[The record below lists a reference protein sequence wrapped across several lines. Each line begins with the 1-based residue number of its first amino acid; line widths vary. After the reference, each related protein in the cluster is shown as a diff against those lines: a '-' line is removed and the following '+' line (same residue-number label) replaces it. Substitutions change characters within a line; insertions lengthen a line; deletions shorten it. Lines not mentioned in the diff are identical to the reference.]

1 MDLRSSTDSSSTGHS
16 PTYSFAADSTNSSI
30 TSVEGYEFLPPIRSP
45 SPLRLSGEKSMTNMR
60 SHYSSSDGERMHVS
74 RETLEKPLPNVPIS
88 IFDRLQSPSS
98 FHPTRRAPLPPFAHS
113 WIDLSEDEDD
123 DSSFNSTTRRT
134 APPTVPLPV
143 PPQATSPSVDAPAH
157 HRIEKEIMRMLQF
170 NEERE
175 VDKKIEE
182 DRIEKKVTRRKSA
195 LNLGGFMGK
204 LRRSVS
210 IKGQNEYN
218 NNKRVS
224 YFDFMM

>member
-1 MDLRSSTDSSSTGHS
+1 
-16 PTYSFAADSTNSSI
+16 
-30 TSVEGYEFLPPIRSP
+30 
-45 SPLRLSGEKSMTNMR
+45 
-60 SHYSSSDGERMHVS
+60 MHVS
-74 RETLEKPLPNVPIS
+74 REALEKPLPDVPIS

-98 FHPTRRAPLPPFAHS
+98 FHPTRRAPLPPFVHS

-123 DSSFNSTTRRT
+123 DSSYYVSARRT
-134 APPTVPLPV
+134 APPTA
-143 PPQATSPSVDAPAH
+143 PPAAPPPPTPPSVDAPAH

-175 VDKKIEE
+175 VEKRIEE
-182 DRIEKKVTRRKSA
+182 RIEEKKVSRRKST
-195 LNLGGFMGK
+195 LNFGGFMGK

-218 NNKRVS
+218 DNPKRVS

>member
-1 MDLRSSTDSSSTGHS
+1 MDLRSSADSSSTRHS
-16 PTYSFAADSTNSSI
+16 PTYSFSADSTNSSI
-30 TSVEGYEFLPPIRSP
+30 TSVEAYEFLPPIRSP
-45 SPLRLSGEKSMTNMR
+45 SPLRLSGEKPTTNMR
-60 SHYSSSDGERMHVS
+60 SHHNSSDGERMHV
-74 RETLEKPLPNVPIS
+74 RPETLEKPLPNVPIS

-113 WIDLSEDEDD
+113 WIDLSDDEDD
-123 DSSFNSTTRRT
+123 DSSFNSSTRRT

-143 PPQATSPSVDAPAH
+143 PPQAASPSVDDPAA

-175 VDKKIEE
+175 VDKRID
-182 DRIEKKVTRRKSA
+182 DRIDKKVTRRKSA

-210 IKGQNEYN
+210 IKGPNEYN